1 MSVFEPSEVF
11 QFAIRIE
18 EGGEKFYRAMSKK
31 LADAEVKS
39 LFSALADEE
48 VKHKKTY
55 EGMVS
60 KIEEY
65 EPFESYPGEYFSYL
79 RAYADNIIFTPERME
94 EEMSKINDAPSAL
107 KFAIDRELD
116 SILYYQEVKNLV
128 PENQRGL
135 IDKIIEEERRH
146 FMKLTKCSSDV
157 AATCVRKDE

>member
-18 EGGEKFYRAMSKK
+18 EGGEKFYREMAGKIEN
-31 LADAEVKS
+31 AEVKS
-39 LFSALADEE
+39 LFSTLADEE

-55 EGMVS
+55 QGMVA

-65 EPFESYPGEYFSYL
+65 EPIESYPGEYFSYL
-79 RAYADNIIFTPERME
+79 RAYADNIIFTPQRME
-94 EEMSKINDAPSAL
+94 EEMKKINDAASAL

-128 PENQRGL
+128 PKNQRGE
-135 IDKIIEEERRH
+135 IDKIIDEERKH
-146 FMKLTKCSSDV
+146 FMKLTKCSGDV
-157 AATCVRKDE
+157 AASCVSKE

>member
-1 MSVFEPSEVF
+1 MF

-18 EGGEKFYRAMSKK
+18 EGGEKFYREMASR
-31 LADAEVKS
+31 LEDADVKS
-39 LFSALADEE
+39 LFTTLADEE

-55 EGMVS
+55 QAMVS

-79 RAYADNIIFTPERME
+79 RAYADNIIFTPERMKE
-94 EEMSKINDAPSAL
+94 EIAKIKDAASAL

-128 PENQRGL
+128 PQNQRGL
-135 IDKIIEEERRH
+135 IDGIIEEERRH
-146 FMKLTKCSSDV
+146 FVKLTKCRSDV
-157 AATCVRKDE
+157 AASCVRKDE

>member
-18 EGGEKFYRAMSKK
+18 EGGEKFYREMANK
-31 LADAEVKS
+31 LENTEVKS

-55 EGMVS
+55 EGMVA

-79 RAYADNIIFTPERME
+79 RSYTDNIIFTPQRME
-94 EEMSKINDAPSAL
+94 EEMKKIKDATSAL

-128 PENQRGL
+128 PKNQRGE
-135 IDKIIEEERRH
+135 IDRIIEEERRH
-146 FMKLTKCSSDV
+146 FVKLTKCSSDV
-157 AATCVRKDE
+157 AASCVRKD

>member
-1 MSVFEPSEVF
+1 MSLFEPSEVF

-18 EGGEKFYRAMSKK
+18 EGGEKFYRGMAGK
-31 LADAEVKS
+31 LDDPEVKS

-60 KIEEY
+60 KIEDY

-79 RAYADNIIFTPERME
+79 RAYADNIIFTPKRME
-94 EEMSKINDAPSAL
+94 EEMSKIKDASSAL

-128 PENQRGL
+128 PENQRSL

-146 FMKLTKCSSDV
+146 FVKLTQCSSNKE
-157 AATCVRKDE
+157 AAVCIK